1 MRENRGKILGTI
13 LFVLLI
19 SCILY
24 LIFFSTKK
32 QDKGAIKMISITGN
46 NLLSENDYLLFTKLN
61 EVDKYNELTLPVIK
75 DRFEKHPYIDR
86 ADVEF
91 NGLNKVNIVIKE
103 KKITAIVLSDSD
115 PYFVSEG
122 FQILPFL
129 SNTKLVDLPVISNLK
144 EVEKMKVLSQFDN
157 DDMMEAFKII
167 EAAKLTNINIMKR
180 LAEINMKSGGDI
192 ILTFSGF
199 RAPIIFGR
207 GEIVKKMVY
216 LEIIWDSMIE
226 SEISNDTDYIDLR
239 FANEVFVGNS
249 KRTGIIE

>member
-1 MRENRGKILGTI
+1 
-13 LFVLLI
+13 
-19 SCILY
+19 
-24 LIFFSTKK
+24 
-32 QDKGAIKMISITGN
+32 
-46 NLLSENDYLLFTKLN
+46 
-61 EVDKYNELTLPVIK
+61 
-75 DRFEKHPYIDR
+75 
-86 ADVEF
+86 
-91 NGLNKVNIVIKE
+91 
-103 KKITAIVLSDSD
+103 
-115 PYFVSEG
+115 
-122 FQILPFL
+122 
-129 SNTKLVDLPVISNLK
+129 
-144 EVEKMKVLSQFDN
+144 
-157 DDMMEAFKII
+157 MEAFKII